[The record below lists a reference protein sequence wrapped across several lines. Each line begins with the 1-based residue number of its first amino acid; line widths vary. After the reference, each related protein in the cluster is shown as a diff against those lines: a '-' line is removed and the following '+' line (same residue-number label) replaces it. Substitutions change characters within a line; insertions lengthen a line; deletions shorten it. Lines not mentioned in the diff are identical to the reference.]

1 MKRIINF
8 IKKIRFFSYVVITIS
23 MKKAGMEWEL
33 IIPEVFLII
42 VLVELAS
49 RRGKKVD
56 LNTEEGK
63 QEARDMVDEFTQDM
77 LDVEEKK

>member
-1 MKRIINF
+1 MKRLINF
-8 IKKIRFFSYVVITIS
+8 IKRIRFFSYVVISIS
-23 MKKAGMEWEL
+23 MKKAGMEWEI

-56 LNTEEGK
+56 LTTDEGK
-63 QEARDMVDEFTQDM
+63 QEAKDMVDEFTQEM